1 MRILVVEDDR
11 EISRLIETCLKV
23 EGYDVFIADNGQDA
37 LKVAAVEPLDL
48 ILMDVMMPQMDGMD
62 ALKRLKEDE
71 KTAGIPVVMLTAKTA
86 SEEIVQ
92 SLQAGAD
99 LHLIKP
105 FTCSELTTIIQ
116 RIYLG

>member
-11 EISRLIETCLKV
+11 EISRLIETCLKI
-23 EGYDVFIADNGQDA
+23 EGYEVFIASNGEEA
-37 LKVAAVEPLDL
+37 LQLAAAEPLNL

-62 ALKRLKEDE
+62 ALKRLKEDK
-71 KTAGIPVVMLTAKTA
+71 KTAGIPVVMLTAKTT

-105 FTCSELTTIIQ
+105 FTCSELTAIIR